1 MKPPKIALDL
11 TTHEVVK
18 DKPPWQRWL
27 YARLHE
33 RSSDNTTR
41 ITYRDRDA
49 AAKSPRRDQIQKW
62 YEQIY
67 SELAKAYGDLE
78 KERSTLESNMEE
90 LHRSA
95 NRVDQQLHE
104 TRFDLEQVR
113 AERDA
118 LIDILTRAHTAE
130 KRIEDYTSTF
140 MGSREFHVKSQ
151 DRTI

>member
-18 DKPPWQRWL
+18 DKPAWQRWL

-49 AAKSPRRDQIQKW
+49 SAKNPRRDQIQKW

-67 SELAKAYGDLE
+67 SELAQAYAKITE
-78 KERSTLESNMEE
+78 ERDKIESNMAE

-95 NRVDQQLHE
+95 NRVDQQLHD
-104 TRFDLEQVR
+104 THVQLEQVR

-118 LIDILTRAHTAE
+118 LIDIITRAHTAE
-130 KRIEDYTSTF
+130 KRVEDYVNLYGQS
-140 MGSREFHVKSQ
+140 
-151 DRTI
+151 